1 MCGSDDKSA
10 TAHEIADSAVD
21 LSLRSGVAG
30 NPSEILQ
37 IAGEAEEDNALNLR
51 HHCGVQRLDG
61 VINHSGALA
70 VASGNNLG
78 VWALG
83 VGKVE
88 EGVGGADGGWRGVL
102 GKEVVG
108 EGGRVWRADSLAGDL
123 GGAEKGL
130 KGSADLGTDDR
141 ALFFVSIH
149 LFLGFLCGLEEGN
162 GAQTMFPDSV
172 EPRAKMK
179 VTSLQAPFLSSS
191 EVADWRA
198 MIAGRASPSI
208 ASLAAG

>member
-10 TAHEIADSAVD
+10 IAHEIANSADD

-30 NPSEILQ
+30 DLSTILQ
-37 IAGEAEEDNALNLR
+37 IAGEAEKDNALNLR
-51 HHCGVQRLDG
+51 HHCGAQSLDR
-61 VINHSGALA
+61 VIDHSGSLA
-70 VASGNNLG
+70 VASSNNLG

-83 VGKVE
+83 MGEVK
-88 EGVGGADGGWRGVL
+88 EGVGGADGGGRRVL

-108 EGGRVWRADSLAGDL
+108 EGGVVWGADALASHL

-130 KGSADLGTDDR
+130 EGSADLGADDR
-141 ALFFVSIH
+141 ALFLVSIH
-149 LFLGFLCGLEEGN
+149 LFLGFLCGREEGT
-162 GAQTMFPDSV
+162 GAQTMLPDSV

-198 MIAGRASPSI
+198 MIAGRASASI